1 MPCLQ
6 LGGMGFVH
14 YNNTLEEQVAHVT
27 KTKNHRPGLVV
38 TPMVMGPLDTI
49 SKIDGVK
56 VRGCR

>member
-1 MPCLQ
+1 
-6 LGGMGFVH
+6 MGFVH